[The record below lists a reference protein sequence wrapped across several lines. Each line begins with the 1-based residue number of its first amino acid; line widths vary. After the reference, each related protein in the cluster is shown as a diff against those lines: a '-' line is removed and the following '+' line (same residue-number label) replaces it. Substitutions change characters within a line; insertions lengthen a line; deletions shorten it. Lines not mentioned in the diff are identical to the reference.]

1 MLSDEEL
8 VELLAKK
15 KNKETVITPVRLLTV
30 DNFIYIPT
38 KKNIRV
44 LISSSDVLH
53 S

>member
-8 VELLAKK
+8 LELLNKK
-15 KNKETVITPVRLLTV
+15 KKGESVITPYRLLTV
-30 DNFIYIPT
+30 DNFIYLPIQ
-38 KKNIRV
+38 KNIRL

>member
-8 VELLAKK
+8 GDLLNKK
-15 KNKETVITPVRLLTV
+15 KKRETVITPYRLLTV
-30 DNFIYIPT
+30 DNFLYLPIQ
-38 KKNIRV
+38 KNIRV